1 MRVGV
6 AGVEYG
12 RVIRALED
20 EVVSAV
26 TEIMVWVS

>member
-12 RVIRALED
+12 CVIRALED

-26 TEIMVWVS
+26 IGVMVWVS